1 MTVRHLGPGEGWPE
15 NVPVGWEG
23 PTLDHNWCWLIED
36 ESGPIGGLMACPMH
50 GAIFLLRV
58 VVANAAPAG
67 TLRTLLHGV
76 LREARSNGC
85 VGFLTLTDPH
95 SRIGRKLA
103 HLAQRAG
110 GIQLPDSLNIV
121 SGPLANI

>member
-1 MTVRHLGPGEGWPE
+1 
-15 NVPVGWEG
+15 
-23 PTLDHNWCWLIED
+23 
-36 ESGPIGGLMACPMH
+36 MH

-58 VVANAAPAG
+58 VVTTGAPAA
-67 TLRTLLHGV
+67 TLRVLLHKV
-76 LREARSNGC
+76 LIEARENGC

-110 GIQLPDSLNIV
+110 GVQLPDSLNIV